1 MIENKKLK
9 MDFSRP
15 LTKVRS
21 ASKLL
26 PNSRRKE
33 SDDTTF
39 KDETSMHGSKKKV
52 EKIRSTIEIVKEQHN
67 FVPVP
72 PEQHNTGI

>member
-1 MIENKKLK
+1 
-9 MDFSRP
+9 
-15 LTKVRS
+15 
-21 ASKLL
+21 
-26 PNSRRKE
+26 
-33 SDDTTF
+33 
-39 KDETSMHGSKKKV
+39 MHGSKKKV